1 MIIFIE
7 PRVLFNEIQTY
18 WQTVTFWRTVGVLLL
33 YNGPRRWGDGDGARE
48 PAQQGRERGD
58 IVKLEDSQPEITLD
72 FLQHKD
78 LI

>member
-7 PRVLFNEIQTY
+7 PRVFFIQSY
-18 WQTVTFWRTVGVLLL
+18 LVTFWRTVGVLLL

>member
-7 PRVLFNEIQTY
+7 PRVFFIQSL
-18 WQTVTFWRTVGVLLL
+18 VTFWRTVGVLLL
-33 YNGPRRWGDGDGARE
+33 YNGPRRWGEGDGARE